1 MIMEAIQIT
10 DVVLIAVIIGL
21 VEIASRA
28 GLPKK
33 AAPTLSLV
41 LGVAGGIVYIAPGD
55 PKTGVIVGI
64 IMALS
69 SMGLYSGTK
78 NTLGK

>member
-1 MIMEAIQIT
+1 METVQIT

-33 AAPTLSLV
+33 AAPALSIV

-55 PKTGVIVGI
+55 LKTGVIVGI
-64 IMALS
+64 VMGLTS
-69 SMGLYSGTK
+69 VGLYSGTK